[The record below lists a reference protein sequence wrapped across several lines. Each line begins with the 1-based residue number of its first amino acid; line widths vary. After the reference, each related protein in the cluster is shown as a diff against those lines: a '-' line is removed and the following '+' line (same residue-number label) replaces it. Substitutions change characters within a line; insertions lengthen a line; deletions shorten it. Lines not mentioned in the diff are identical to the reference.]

1 MNRDTFVLYC
11 WGEISTFQVVT
22 ATHPSSQHHW
32 RRSLPNMSVLK
43 TLIFWMGN
51 PQSGEIFIAIK
62 RSSTAGSLIVPH
74 WGPESEI
81 LSPPEAKH
89 CVMPQNFPS
98 EERKLPQRW
107 MGFELQ
113 AEFLSQAWW
122 MPSKW
127 SRKTLA
133 LCTENCFAG
142 GVEGSCSCH
151 GGEVGMFFSFLFL
164 LILFPPH
171 LLWKQVTSGANTNIN
186 KASK

>member
-1 MNRDTFVLYC
+1 
-11 WGEISTFQVVT
+11 
-22 ATHPSSQHHW
+22 
-32 RRSLPNMSVLK
+32 MSVLE

-51 PQSGEIFIAIK
+51 LQSGEIVIAIK
-62 RSSTAGSLIVPH
+62 TSSTAGSLIVSH
-74 WGPESEI
+74 WGPEPGI

-122 MPSKW
+122 MPSKR

-151 GGEVGMFFSFLFL
+151 GGEVGMIFLASFSFWFYFL
-164 LILFPPH
+164 HISFESK
-171 LLWKQVTSGANTNIN
+171 LLLEQTQI
-186 KASK
+186 